1 MLETGCLGWQNF
13 TTAHLCFSASRGFP
27 KGTVNCSLVASN
39 DRWLTEFEN
48 SQPSVPFLWKGPPI
62 FRGFHCLWLLLDSFF
77 LPLTFLPHKILPP
90 NLHFRYNCFILL
102 NLQLFFSERWSL
114 VVKVA
119 SLWKKIPL
127 LLLCCSRRR
136 DLFQFVLLECHS
148 ILVVYIASS
157 EELLHTLLKCVSKSK
172 GKLQRKGERERKVSF
187 LACSADTNMRLLKF
201 PIFRLVVTIKLG
213 FLSERK
219 HPTIYASVATSIL
232 RKRRARTLLEETF
245 FVPFTLFCQLAG

>member
-1 MLETGCLGWQNF
+1 MTDGW
-13 TTAHLCFSASRGFP
+13 L
-27 KGTVNCSLVASN
+27 SLKIQLNLLS
-39 DRWLTEFEN
+39 
-48 SQPSVPFLWKGPPI
+48 FLWKGPPI

-77 LPLTFLPHKILPP
+77 LPLTFLPHKILSP
-90 NLHFRYNCFILL
+90 NLHLFYK
-102 NLQLFFSERWSL
+102 NLQKL
-114 VVKVA
+114 A
-119 SLWKKIPL
+119 SKSCKFVKKIPL

-232 RKRRARTLLEETF
+232 RKRRAKARSKTFLFHLPF
-245 FVPFTLFCQLAG
+245 FVS

>member
-1 MLETGCLGWQNF
+1 MTDGW
-13 TTAHLCFSASRGFP
+13 L
-27 KGTVNCSLVASN
+27 SLKIQLNLLS
-39 DRWLTEFEN
+39 
-48 SQPSVPFLWKGPPI
+48 FLWKGPPI

-77 LPLTFLPHKILPP
+77 LPLTFLPHKILSP
-90 NLHFRYNCFILL
+90 NLHLFYKIFR
-102 NLQLFFSERWSL
+102 SW

-172 GKLQRKGERERKVSF
+172 GKLQRKGEREREES
-187 LACSADTNMRLLKF
+187 LISCLLCWYQYATLEISNF
-201 PIFRLVVTIKLG
+201 SPGGHHQVG
-213 FLSERK
+213 LSIREK
-219 HPTIYASVATSIL
+219 APYYLCFSGHINFKKKKS
-232 RKRRARTLLEETF
+232 
-245 FVPFTLFCQLAG
+245 

>member
-1 MLETGCLGWQNF
+1 MTDGW
-13 TTAHLCFSASRGFP
+13 L
-27 KGTVNCSLVASN
+27 SLKIQLNLLS
-39 DRWLTEFEN
+39 
-48 SQPSVPFLWKGPPI
+48 FLWKGPPI

-77 LPLTFLPHKILPP
+77 LPLTFLPHKILSP
-90 NLHFRYNCFILL
+90 NLHLFYK
-102 NLQLFFSERWSL
+102 NLQKLASKSCKF
-114 VVKVA
+114 VK
-119 SLWKKIPL
+119 KKIPL

-245 FVPFTLFCQLAG
+245 FCSIYPFLSASWLINNLTFTSLTL

>member
-1 MLETGCLGWQNF
+1 MKFLD
-13 TTAHLCFSASRGFP
+13 TASS
-27 KGTVNCSLVASN
+27 K
-39 DRWLTEFEN
+39 
-48 SQPSVPFLWKGPPI
+48 
-62 FRGFHCLWLLLDSFF
+62 
-77 LPLTFLPHKILPP
+77 
-90 NLHFRYNCFILL
+90 
-102 NLQLFFSERWSL
+102 
-114 VVKVA
+114 
-119 SLWKKIPL
+119 
-127 LLLCCSRRR
+127 

-232 RKRRARTLLEETF
+232 RKRRAKARSKTF

>member
-1 MLETGCLGWQNF
+1 MTDGW
-13 TTAHLCFSASRGFP
+13 L
-27 KGTVNCSLVASN
+27 SLKIQLNLLS
-39 DRWLTEFEN
+39 
-48 SQPSVPFLWKGPPI
+48 FLWKGPPI

-77 LPLTFLPHKILPP
+77 LPLTFLPHKILSP
-90 NLHFRYNCFILL
+90 NLHLFYK
-102 NLQLFFSERWSL
+102 NLQKL
-114 VVKVA
+114 A
-119 SLWKKIPL
+119 SKSCKFVKKIPL
-127 LLLCCSRRR
+127 LCCVVLRCSRRR

-232 RKRRARTLLEETF
+232 RKRRAKARSKTFLFHLPF
-245 FVPFTLFCQLAG
+245 FVS

>member
-1 MLETGCLGWQNF
+1 MTDGW
-13 TTAHLCFSASRGFP
+13 L
-27 KGTVNCSLVASN
+27 SLKIQLNLLS
-39 DRWLTEFEN
+39 
-48 SQPSVPFLWKGPPI
+48 FLWKGPPI

-102 NLQLFFSERWSL
+102 NLQLFLFFSERWSL

-119 SLWKKIPL
+119 SLWKN
-127 LLLCCSRRR
+127 SVAAV
-136 DLFQFVLLECHS
+136 VLLKTKRS
-148 ILVVYIASS
+148 IPICSPWVPFDLGSLYCLFRRTFAHFTKMCIKKQGKASA
-157 EELLHTLLKCVSKSK
+157 E
-172 GKLQRKGERERKVSF
+172 RRERERKVSF

>member
-1 MLETGCLGWQNF
+1 MQVCE
-13 TTAHLCFSASRGFP
+13 
-27 KGTVNCSLVASN
+27 
-39 DRWLTEFEN
+39 
-48 SQPSVPFLWKGPPI
+48 
-62 FRGFHCLWLLLDSFF
+62 
-77 LPLTFLPHKILPP
+77 
-90 NLHFRYNCFILL
+90 
-102 NLQLFFSERWSL
+102 
-114 VVKVA
+114 
-119 SLWKKIPL
+119 KKIPL

-232 RKRRARTLLEETF
+232 RKRRAKARSKTFLFHLPF
-245 FVPFTLFCQLAG
+245 FVS

>member
-102 NLQLFFSERWSL
+102 NLQLFFFWEVKFGSKSCKFVKKNSVALLRCVALLKTKRSIPICSPWVPFDLGSLYCLFRRTFAHFTKMCIKKQGKASAERRERGKSHFL
-114 VVKVA
+114 LA
-119 SLWKKIPL
+119 LLIPI
-127 LLLCCSRRR
+127 CDSWN
-136 DLFQFVLLECHS
+136 FQFFAWWS
-148 ILVVYIASS
+148 PSS
-157 EELLHTLLKCVSKSK
+157 WAFYQRESTLLSM
-172 GKLQRKGERERKVSF
+172 LQWPHQF
-187 LACSADTNMRLLKF
+187 
-201 PIFRLVVTIKLG
+201 
-213 FLSERK
+213 
-219 HPTIYASVATSIL
+219 
-232 RKRRARTLLEETF
+232 
-245 FVPFTLFCQLAG
+245 